1 MMNNNFLKT
10 KAEIFLKRCPES
22 GKIVGFRF
30 DNKISKFWLPLLGLL
45 AIIWFLVRVIPKPSR
60 ATYPCQQV
68 AAGMGIGFLSYLL
81 IILGSFP
88 IFKTI
93 RKVSSLSMGRT
104 FIVFCIILITT
115 TIGISVS
122 SVIRFQQNLS
132 HIESANAPIGVAI
145 GINPGRVVWMQDFD
159 AAKWD
164 EKNSSWWDDVNTDQ
178 NEVNKMFSNSIQS
191 LTGAKTDLEAW
202 KKLFSFHNQ
211 KNGRKENGYKNG
223 EKIAIKINC
232 NANTALETK
241 WIDKGYS
248 SPQMI
253 YALVTQLIEVAGVHG
268 SDIVIADP
276 SRYISEIIYNK
287 IRSNPSPEYK
297 QITFEQKEA
306 ANLTGYKTALP
317 DPANKIY
324 FIMPGGKTS
333 FMLLPQCFT
342 DATYLIN
349 LSVVR
354 PHRVF
359 GITSAA
365 KNLFGAVFDVDS
377 AKFMPNKLH
386 AFALWDYPTPNKMGE
401 AHCHP
406 VLLGHETT
414 NSKTFLYLSDGL
426 YTGYNQTSAI
436 KRWSTMDNKWFSS
449 ILMSQ
454 DPIAL
459 ESVVLD
465 FISSE
470 PNLTNGNPSFNGN
483 QENALHECALAD
495 NPPSGARYDPEND
508 GTGLKSLG
516 VHEHWNNST
525 DKKYSRN
532 LGSGKGIELVAIKG
546 NNAKN

>member
-1 MMNNNFLKT
+1 
-10 KAEIFLKRCPES
+10 
-22 GKIVGFRF
+22 
-30 DNKISKFWLPLLGLL
+30 
-45 AIIWFLVRVIPKPSR
+45 
-60 ATYPCQQV
+60 
-68 AAGMGIGFLSYLL
+68 
-81 IILGSFP
+81 
-88 IFKTI
+88 
-93 RKVSSLSMGRT
+93 
-104 FIVFCIILITT
+104 
-115 TIGISVS
+115 
-122 SVIRFQQNLS
+122 
-132 HIESANAPIGVAI
+132 
-145 GINPGRVVWMQDFD
+145 
-159 AAKWD
+159 
-164 EKNSSWWDDVNTDQ
+164 
-178 NEVNKMFSNSIQS
+178 
-191 LTGAKTDLEAW
+191 
-202 KKLFSFHNQ
+202 
-211 KNGRKENGYKNG
+211 
-223 EKIAIKINC
+223 
-232 NANTALETK
+232 
-241 WIDKGYS
+241 
-248 SPQMI
+248 
-253 YALVTQLIEVAGVHG
+253 
-268 SDIVIADP
+268 
-276 SRYISEIIYNK
+276 
-287 IRSNPSPEYK
+287 
-297 QITFEQKEA
+297 
-306 ANLTGYKTALP
+306 
-317 DPANKIY
+317 
-324 FIMPGGKTS
+324 MPGGKTS

-406 VLLGHETT
+406 VLLGHKTT

-516 VHEHWNNST
+516 VHEHWNNSI